1 MNIRITNTPV
11 PITLPTTL
19 TMPRGGCTIPIIIKL
34 THLPFKDVIITYTF
48 DNIAFSE
55 DNFYLNSLTTQKQL
69 TFTNTIDNNTFSFC
83 SSTSLTATQIPI
95 SFHLFGTNANSYT
108 FSPSNVILVNIIPSI
123 LNTTSTVSLVLK
135 NQQKTFLDVDFT
147 NNVDG
152 NIYYQ
157 MMIGQN
163 QSPLTL
169 QEIMVSIKQNTWV
182 IKKQSDL
189 LTKLYTTDLDNR
201 IGSFYQVASTT
212 TVRINNLIP

>member
-1 MNIRITNTPV
+1 MNIKIINTPV

-19 TMPRGGCTIPIIIKL
+19 SMPRGGCTIPIIIKL

-48 DNIAFSE
+48 DNIAYSE
-55 DNFYLNSLTTQKQL
+55 DYFYPNSLTTQSQL
-69 TFTNTIDNNTFSFC
+69 TFTKNLDNNTFSFC
-83 SSTSLTATQIPI
+83 SSAILAATQIPI

-108 FSPSNVILVNIIPSI
+108 FSPSNIILVNIVSSI
-123 LNTTSTVSLVLK
+123 SNTTSTVSLSLK

-147 NNVDG
+147 TNVDG

-169 QEIMVSIKQNTWV
+169 QEIMVSIKQNIWT
-182 IKKQSDL
+182 IKKQSDFL
-189 LTKLYTTDLDNR
+189 IKLYTTDLDNR
-201 IGSFYQVASTT
+201 LGSFYQVASTT
-212 TVRINNLIP
+212 TIRINNLLP